1 MFQLFSLLAIII
13 SFIFTSY
20 LIANES
26 HDPLLKAATE
36 EVEKSA
42 VKADEGGGQEV
53 KQIVVEQAPVS
64 EDLHKEIHSESKEIE
79 EGLRRSANASDV
91 VGPRPDPEGV
101 PTDIKI
107 SMFVFDIPA
116 IDDTKQTFDTD
127 FRIVMRWF
135 DPRLASDK
143 EEIRQIPIEE
153 IWHPLVAIQNLRDFK
168 KMSNDDVV
176 FVDHEGHC
184 INVGRYL
191 AKFTVPLNLKNFPND
206 KHKLYIQ
213 ARSFYSPDQVK
224 FTIDEDLTGWSSVL
238 SIPDWSVSGGEA
250 KIDTFFSDTQAR
262 EMAQMEFSFKIER
275 FFGFYFWRIIIP
287 LTLIV
292 FMSWGVFW
300 IDPKRLEAMVGLSA
314 TSILTLFAF
323 QFAIGALLPKIG
335 YLTRID
341 KFTMLSSLLIFLAL
355 IESLLTAYFGKKDWV
370 EKAIVLDRISRVLFP
385 ISFITIIWYAF
396 FW

>member
-1 MFQLFSLLAIII
+1 M
-13 SFIFTSY
+13 
-20 LIANES
+20 
-26 HDPLLKAATE
+26 H
-36 EVEKSA
+36 
-42 VKADEGGGQEV
+42 
-53 KQIVVEQAPVS
+53 
-64 EDLHKEIHSESKEIE
+64 HKT
-79 EGLRRSANASDV
+79 
-91 VGPRPDPEGV
+91 
-101 PTDIKI
+101 TDHY
-107 SMFVFDIPA
+107 FF
-116 IDDTKQTFDTD
+116 
-127 FRIVMRWF
+127 
-135 DPRLASDK
+135 
-143 EEIRQIPIEE
+143 
-153 IWHPLVAIQNLRDFK
+153 
-168 KMSNDDVV
+168 
-176 FVDHEGHC
+176 
-184 INVGRYL
+184 
-191 AKFTVPLNLKNFPND
+191 
-206 KHKLYIQ
+206 
-213 ARSFYSPDQVK
+213 SPDQVK

-275 FFGFYFWRIIIP
+275 FFGFYFWRIIKP

-370 EKAIVLDRISRVLFP
+370 DKAIVLDRISRVLFP